1 KPILNQD
8 KMRQAGINRADVAFA
23 LKRASD
29 GMPLGQMNL
38 NDELIPIQLR
48 GTSQNMASL
57 ETLPVRSLLGFN
69 SVPLGQVV
77 DGFELVTEESMIW
90 RRDRVKTITVQAGVS
105 RDSTP
110 ANVRN
115 AIKDQVEAIQLPAG
129 YSMEWG
135 GEYYDED
142 KAVTDIMKQ
151 QPKAMLIMVIILVAM
166 FNGFKQPII
175 ILATLPLAASG
186 AVFALLGFDKPFGFM
201 ALIGAITLTGM
212 IIKNGIVLMDQIE
225 LERTNGKSLSD
236 AIKEATVN
244 RTMAISMG
252 ALTTALGMIPLL
264 SDLLFDQMAATIIG
278 GLAAATILSL
288 FVMPALYR
296 LVYKEKA
303 PSTQTNAELEE
314 ASS

>member
-1 KPILNQD
+1 
-8 KMRQAGINRADVAFA
+8 
-23 LKRASD
+23 
-29 GMPLGQMNL
+29 
-38 NDELIPIQLR
+38 
-48 GTSQNMASL
+48 
-57 ETLPVRSLLGFN
+57 
-69 SVPLGQVV
+69 
-77 DGFELVTEESMIW
+77 
-90 RRDRVKTITVQAGVS
+90 
-105 RDSTP
+105 
-110 ANVRN
+110 
-115 AIKDQVEAIQLPAG
+115 
-129 YSMEWG
+129 
-135 GEYYDED
+135 
-142 KAVTDIMKQ
+142 
-151 QPKAMLIMVIILVAM
+151 
-166 FNGFKQPII
+166 
-175 ILATLPLAASG
+175 
-186 AVFALLGFDKPFGFM
+186 
-201 ALIGAITLTGM
+201 
-212 IIKNGIVLMDQIE
+212 MDQIE